1 MRYFNCAQ
9 KFFVVEQDC
18 VYQDLDGKDQKAI
31 HILGYEKDQLV
42 AYTRIFKP
50 GDYFEQFSI
59 GRVVV
64 SPQHRG
70 KFYGQEIMKAS
81 LAFAKAKLNETKM
94 DIIKDA
100 NEWLGSSMSNM
111 STSDRVHSSR
121 KAKEL
126 ILGINEV
133 YKETKDEELMD
144 LMKLLTAKKQKIEKR
159 LKGIRT

>member
-1 MRYFNCAQ
+1 
-9 KFFVVEQDC
+9 
-18 VYQDLDGKDQKAI
+18 
-31 HILGYEKDQLV
+31 
-42 AYTRIFKP
+42 
-50 GDYFEQFSI
+50 
-59 GRVVV
+59 
-64 SPQHRG
+64 
-70 KFYGQEIMKAS
+70 
-81 LAFAKAKLNETKM
+81 M

-100 NEWLGSSMSNM
+100 NEWLGASMSNM

-126 ILGINEV
+126 ILGINDV

>member
-1 MRYFNCAQ
+1 
-9 KFFVVEQDC
+9 V
-18 VYQDLDGKDQKAI
+18 
-31 HILGYEKDQLV
+31 
-42 AYTRIFKP
+42 
-50 GDYFEQFSI
+50 
-59 GRVVV
+59 
-64 SPQHRG
+64 
-70 KFYGQEIMKAS
+70 
-81 LAFAKAKLNETKM
+81 KAKLNETKM

-100 NEWLGSSMSNM
+100 NEWLGASMSNM

-144 LMKLLTAKKQKIEKR
+144 LMKLLTVKKQKIEKR

>member
-1 MRYFNCAQ
+1 
-9 KFFVVEQDC
+9 
-18 VYQDLDGKDQKAI
+18 
-31 HILGYEKDQLV
+31 
-42 AYTRIFKP
+42 
-50 GDYFEQFSI
+50 
-59 GRVVV
+59 
-64 SPQHRG
+64 
-70 KFYGQEIMKAS
+70 
-81 LAFAKAKLNETKM
+81 M

-100 NEWLGSSMSNM
+100 NEWLDSSMSNM

-121 KAKEL
+121 RAKEL

>member
-1 MRYFNCAQ
+1 
-9 KFFVVEQDC
+9 
-18 VYQDLDGKDQKAI
+18 
-31 HILGYEKDQLV
+31 
-42 AYTRIFKP
+42 
-50 GDYFEQFSI
+50 
-59 GRVVV
+59 
-64 SPQHRG
+64 
-70 KFYGQEIMKAS
+70 
-81 LAFAKAKLNETKM
+81 
-94 DIIKDA
+94 
-100 NEWLGSSMSNM
+100 MSNM

>member
-1 MRYFNCAQ
+1 
-9 KFFVVEQDC
+9 
-18 VYQDLDGKDQKAI
+18 
-31 HILGYEKDQLV
+31 
-42 AYTRIFKP
+42 
-50 GDYFEQFSI
+50 
-59 GRVVV
+59 
-64 SPQHRG
+64 
-70 KFYGQEIMKAS
+70 
-81 LAFAKAKLNETKM
+81 M

-100 NEWLGSSMSNM
+100 NEWLGASMSNM

-144 LMKLLTAKKQKIEKR
+144 LMKLLTVKKQKIEKR

>member
-1 MRYFNCAQ
+1 MRVNRRQ
-9 KFFVVEQDC
+9 
-18 VYQDLDGKDQKAI
+18 
-31 HILGYEKDQLV
+31 
-42 AYTRIFKP
+42 
-50 GDYFEQFSI
+50 
-59 GRVVV
+59 
-64 SPQHRG
+64 
-70 KFYGQEIMKAS
+70 
-81 LAFAKAKLNETKM
+81 M

-100 NEWLGSSMSNM
+100 NEWLDSSMSNM

-121 KAKEL
+121 RAKEL